1 VFGLSVAVSAA
12 GYDATFPDQACAKLA
27 ASFEHN
33 AGIAALLGPARRL
46 DTVAGFTAWRTMGIL
61 TIIGAVWGLLTATRL
76 TRGEEDAGRW
86 ELVLAGPTTK
96 RDATA
101 GTLAGLAVG
110 WLTLWIVTA
119 LVTLIVGANPDVD
132 FSVPASLYYATC
144 LCAGAALFLGVGALA
159 GQLAPTCRQANASA
173 PPSSVSPS

>member
-1 VFGLSVAVSAA
+1 MRSGARSGAPCSACRSPCRAA
-12 GYDATFPDQACAKLA
+12 GYDATFPDQASRTKLA

-61 TIIGAVWGLLTATRL
+61 TIVGAVWGLLTATRL

-96 RDATA
+96 RDAA
-101 GTLAGLAVG
+101 AAH
-110 WLTLWIVTA
+110 A
-119 LVTLIVGANPDVD
+119 RRPR
-132 FSVPASLYYATC
+132 AS
-144 LCAGAALFLGVGALA
+144 GG
-159 GQLAPTCRQANASA
+159 
-173 PPSSVSPS
+173 